1 MQARKLAYSILNSVY
16 KDKGFV
22 NLLLNNALNE
32 SNLKPND
39 KGLVTNIVY
48 GVLQN
53 SMYLDYVIRHYCVDK
68 KVDARMRTLL
78 KCAFYQMY
86 FMDKIPNYALVN
98 ETVEIAKSELGLQ
111 ASKFANAVLNNAIRN
126 PFTLKQSDFNY
137 FFPYRC

>member
-32 SNLKPND
+32 SDLKPVD

-53 SMYLDYVIRHYCVDK
+53 SIYLDTVVRHYCEGK
-68 KVDARMRTLL
+68 KLDSRMRTLL

-86 FMDKIPNYALVN
+86 FMDKIPNYAIVN
-98 ETVEIAKSELGLQ
+98 ESVEIAKSEMGLQ
-111 ASKFANAVLNNAIRN
+111 ASKFANAVLNNSI
-126 PFTLKQSDFNY
+126 
-137 FFPYRC
+137 